1 MGTRP
6 PKPAAIAIA
15 VGFAL
20 SCIGFTLFVWLSF
33 GGTLPLQAKGYR
45 FHALFPADAVNLV
58 SGSQVRIAGVRVGKV
73 VATKQRLGHVDA
85 TLQIDKR
92 YAPVPS
98 DVRAIVRQK
107 TLLGE
112 TFIELTPGS
121 PTARKLKDG
130 ETLPLSQ
137 IQHAQGID
145 QVLGAFD
152 AKTRQNFK
160 TMLADFAAAF
170 DKRGEDLNATVGNAG
185 PTLDDL
191 NRVVTVIDQERPAFQ
206 GLIRDTGHALQSVA
220 ARASDLQSLVTAGD
234 KVFATT
240 AARNRQ
246 LTDTVSA
253 LPPFLRQLRGSLA
266 ALEVTAGAAAP
277 TLRQLRP
284 VAPLM
289 RPALEGTNAM
299 APQLTRVFRGARPLV
314 TSARRALPPRA
325 RIIRTVNPLNNV
337 LDPAGM
343 DIVPVLELVT
353 AYKDEIVANFANVA
367 SANQASLPKV
377 GGGVQHTLRAL
388 VPLSN
393 EDLLGA
399 PSREP
404 TNRHNPYFAPRQLDQ
419 LSTGLPS
426 WDCRN
431 TSNGLNVPPLG
442 SAPAQCKTMS
452 PWTFRGQTRQYPHL
466 ERAK

>member
-33 GGTLPLQAKGYR
+33 GGTLPLQAEGYR
-45 FHALFPADAVNLV
+45 VHGLFPADAVNLV
-58 SGSQVRIAGVRVGKV
+58 PGSQVRIAGVRVGKV

-85 TLQIDKR
+85 TMQIDKR
-92 YAPVPS
+92 YAPLPS

-112 TFIELTPGS
+112 TFIEMTPGTRGAK
-121 PTARKLKDG
+121 PLADG
-130 ETLPLSQ
+130 ATLPLSH
-137 IQHAQGID
+137 IQHAQGVD

-170 DKRGEDLNATVGNAG
+170 DKRGEDLNAAVGNSG
-185 PTLDDL
+185 PTLDNL
-191 NRVVTVIDQERPAFQ
+191 SRVVTVIDQQRPAFQ
-206 GLIRDTGHALQSVA
+206 GLIRDTGQALQAVA
-220 ARASDLQSLVTAGD
+220 SRASDLQSLVTEGD

-246 LTDTVSA
+246 LTDTVAA
-253 LPPFLRQLRGSLA
+253 LPPFLRELRGSLA

-284 VAPLM
+284 VAPLL
-289 RPALEGTNAM
+289 RPALQGTNEM
-299 APQLTRVFRGARPLV
+299 APELTRVFRGVRPV
-314 TSARRALPPRA
+314 VKSAKRALAPLA

-367 SANQASLPKV
+367 ATNQASVPKA
-377 GGGVQHTLRAL
+377 GGGVQHLLRVL
-388 VPLSN
+388 VPLTN

-399 PSREP
+399 AQREP
-404 TNRHNPYFAPRQLDQ
+404 SNRHNPYFAPRGLDQ
-419 LSTGLPS
+419 LSSGLPS

-431 TSNGLNVPPLG
+431 TSNGVNVPPIG
-442 SAPAQCKTMS
+442 SAPTSCKVMS
-452 PWTFRGQTRQYPHL
+452 PWTFGGQTRQYPHL
-466 ERAK
+466 ERSK